1 VNLTSFTDVSQ
12 PDEDIGICS
21 IILAEEFQSAG
32 IRGFVGK
39 LSMDTSSR
47 RSYTE
52 VSASASLDAAAAFI
66 NKCNSLTEKL
76 PAHSRLVE
84 PVITPRFVPTCSNE
98 LLKGLGQ
105 LAEKKNV
112 RVQSHMAEARD
123 LVNWVQTEHGID
135 DVQIFKQVSVMRTG
149 VMNVRQ
155 LSNSEPIVEFV
166 DWENSPSTLHLSP

>member
-1 VNLTSFTDVSQ
+1 MKLSSFTDLGQ
-12 PDEDIGICS
+12 TDRDITAYS

-39 LSMDTSSR
+39 LSMDISSR
-47 RSYTE
+47 PSYIE
-52 VSASASLDAAAAFI
+52 ASASASLEAAANFI
-66 NKCNSLTEKL
+66 NKCNSPTENL

-105 LAEKKNV
+105 LAEKQNV

-123 LVNWVQTEHGID
+123 LVDWVQADRGID
-135 DVQIFKQVSVMRTG
+135 DFQIFKQA
-149 VMNVRQ
+149 
-155 LSNSEPIVEFV
+155 
-166 DWENSPSTLHLSP
+166 SPMKLRCEYPTAQ

>member
-1 VNLTSFTDVSQ
+1 MSH
-12 PDEDIGICS
+12 PDKYIGVCS

-47 RSYTE
+47 TSYTE
-52 VSASASLDAAAAFI
+52 ASASASLEAAAAFI

-84 PVITPRFVPTCSNE
+84 PVITPRFVPTCSSE

-105 LAEKKNV
+105 LAEKQGV
-112 RVQSHMAEARD
+112 RAQSHMAEARD
-123 LVNWVQTEHGID
+123 LVNWVQAEHGID
-135 DVQIFKQVSVMRTG
+135 DVQIFKQVSVTKTA
-149 VMNVRQ
+149 
-155 LSNSEPIVEFV
+155 S
-166 DWENSPSTLHLSP
+166 